1 MTEIGLWVYPW
12 DLLDG
17 GIEPVVARL
26 GGLGVNSLSVTTL
39 YHNGRFLLPKRRRS
53 PSYLAAPG
61 VSYAPLRPDLYEADW
76 MPQPDTEAIDA
87 DLFPRLR
94 AAASSCGI
102 QLRAWTIA
110 FHDQPRPGDHV
121 VDALGDVHPF
131 ALCPASAENRR
142 YLQALVGD
150 LSSRGW
156 FDAID
161 LESYAY
167 HGYRH
172 GSHHERD
179 GLLLGNLELFLLSL
193 CFCRACTA
201 AAEDRNVDAR
211 SVQASVEQFLRGRMQ
226 HDGPGEGTT
235 GLWQL
240 TSYLVNH
247 PDVYAYLRSALANT
261 ARVLGDVRD
270 TAAVDAKAAPR
281 PILGITAATFLQPGA
296 AAWQEGLALTPEL
309 WTLVD
314 RLVLLAYFR
323 DPKDVYDDVW
333 FVLDSTGHRP
343 ERVVLGQSLMPS
355 EAPDLANVLA
365 KVGLARDM
373 GIDKISFYNYGF
385 LTEERVRWLAA
396 ISNSLG

>member
-26 GGLGVNSLSVTTL
+26 GDLGINSLSVTTL
-39 YHNGRFLLPKRRRS
+39 YHNGRFLLPKRQRS
-53 PSYLAAPG
+53 PSYPTAPG
-61 VSYAPLRPDLYEADW
+61 VSYAPLRPDLYEAGW
-76 MPQPDTEAIDA
+76 MPEPDPAAIDA
-87 DLFPRLR
+87 DLFPRIR
-94 AAASSCGI
+94 AAASSRGI

-121 VDALGDVHPF
+121 VDALGDIHPF
-131 ALCPASAENRR
+131 ALCPTSAENRR

-156 FDAID
+156 YDAID
-161 LESYAY
+161 LESYGY

-201 AAEDRNVDAR
+201 AAEGRNVDAG
-211 SVQASVEQFLRGRMQ
+211 SVQASVEGFVRRRMQ
-226 HDGPGEGTT
+226 HDGPGEGAS

-261 ARVLGDVRD
+261 ARVLSDVRD
-270 TAAVDAKAAPR
+270 ATAAPR
-281 PILGITAATFLQPGA
+281 LILGITAATFLQPSA
-296 AAWQEGLALTPEL
+296 AAWQEGLALTPDL

-323 DPKDVYDDVW
+323 DPKDVYDDLW
-333 FVLDSTGHRP
+333 FVLDSTGHHP
-343 ERVVLGQSLMPS
+343 ERVVLGQSLMPAES
-355 EAPDLANVLA
+355 PDLANVLA
-365 KVGLARDM
+365 KVRLARDL
-373 GIDKISFYNYGF
+373 GIDKISLYNYGF

-396 ISNSLG
+396 ISKSFG